1 MHGKYKKLYRSNKL
15 KVSAPTWNGKFES
28 PERSY
33 FVLDIQNYFEYLIK
47 KHETLTNNLLIRI
60 YINNIEIRIAFKMET
75 AYYLEFLTT

>member
-1 MHGKYKKLYRSNKL
+1 MHGKYKKLNRSNKL
-15 KVSAPTWNGKFES
+15 KVSAPTWNGKFKS
-28 PERSY
+28 PKRSY

-60 YINNIEIRIAFKMET
+60 YINNIEIRIAFKIET

>member
-1 MHGKYKKLYRSNKL
+1 MHGKYEKLYRSNKL
-15 KVSAPTWNGKFES
+15 KVSAPIWNGKFES